1 LGHLISSTENTVT
14 TLKAKLAKRQ
24 LTVGSWLSIASTET
38 AEIMLGGGYDWLCI
52 DMEHTAIGTEAMAKM
67 MQVVALG
74 GSPVLVRV
82 GANDALLIKR
92 AMDSGATGVIVPM
105 INTADE
111 ARLAV
116 EALYYP
122 PRGKRGVGLARAQG
136 YGRNFEA
143 YREWADRESVLI
155 VQIEHHEGVRN
166 LEAILAVDG
175 VDAFMIGPYDLSGSL
190 GRPGDFDSPAVAAAL
205 EQTRAVM
212 QRSVKPGGL
221 HIVHPD
227 PATLRAR
234 VAEGYRFIVYGV
246 DQIFFA
252 NAVDR
257 DRAEL
262 IALNAGAAK

>member
-1 LGHLISSTENTVT
+1 MTQADAM
-14 TLKAKLAKRQ
+14 TLKQKLAQRR
-24 LTVGSWLSIASTET
+24 LTVGSWLSIASPET
-38 AEIMLGGGYDWLCI
+38 AEIMLGGGYDWLAI

-67 MQVVALG
+67 IQVVALG
-74 GSPVLVRV
+74 GRPVLVRV
-82 GANDALLIKR
+82 GANDTLLIKR
-92 AMDSGATGVIVPM
+92 AMDAGATGVIVPM
-105 INTADE
+105 INSVDD
-111 ARLAV
+111 ARRAV
-116 EALYYP
+116 DSLYYP

-143 YREWADRESVLI
+143 YRTWADAESVLV

-166 LEAILAVDG
+166 LDAILAVDG

-205 EQTRAVM
+205 AEVRAVM
-212 QRSVKPGGL
+212 QRASKPGGL

-227 PATLRAR
+227 PATLHTR

-257 DRAEL
+257 DHAD
-262 IALNAGAAK
+262 IVALNAGTTP